1 VILVNGCANKLETVS
16 NNMGKNNAKFNN
28 NAGINKV
35 DLKGV
40 LFPILNNS

>member
-1 VILVNGCANKLETVS
+1 VILESGLSNKLETVS
-16 NNMGKNNAKFNN
+16 NNMGRNNAKFNN